1 MRGLF
6 AIIAMLLSASVYAG
20 ETLNAG
26 GTYNWKRDMQSLR
39 NERGQQMEIR
49 TNFAVDPNNDQ
60 VMLAWYTKEAD
71 ASVKKGCP
79 ENSNLFT
86 APTNQLPDVMSS
98 DVRTIRD
105 TEHNLNSGEPT
116 YLNVFTATFD
126 LSKIFVN
133 KTNSMF
139 LICYFDFDQKE
150 VFALRAP
157 AQGDG
162 MQVFV
167 TGNVAG
173 AESAPAWGA
182 GGGRRGG
189 YLIRARSSC
198 SV

>member
-6 AIIAMLLSASVYAG
+6 AIIAMLLSAFVDAG
-20 ETLNAG
+20 EVLNAG
-26 GTYNWKRDMQSLR
+26 GDYNWKRDMQSLR
-39 NERGQQMEIR
+39 NERAQQMEIR

-60 VMLAWYTKEAD
+60 VMLAWYTQED
-71 ASVKKGCP
+71 DTGTGTGASVVKKGCP

-105 TEHNLNSGEPT
+105 TEHKLNSGEPT

-157 AQGDG
+157 AAGDG

-173 AESAPAWGA
+173 AAGDGRRRGELAPA
-182 GGGRRGG
+182 
-189 YLIRARSSC
+189 
-198 SV
+198 